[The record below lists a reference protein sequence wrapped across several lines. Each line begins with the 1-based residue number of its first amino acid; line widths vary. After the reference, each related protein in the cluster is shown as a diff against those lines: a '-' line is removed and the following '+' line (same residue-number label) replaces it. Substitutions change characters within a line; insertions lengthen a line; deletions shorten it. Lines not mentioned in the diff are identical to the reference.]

1 MAEAWANNPE
11 RVKALVAITQ
21 RGHGK
26 ALVQLMSK
34 KGVGYNMTCR
44 GLGTASSEMMDILG
58 LGSIDKD
65 IVISFG
71 KQSAVEEVVREF
83 SDSLSPVRTGRGIMM
98 LISPDA
104 VGSLIATILTRVKSE
119 ATAASS
125 SGDREGADIMKNEH
139 RHSLIL
145 IAVNQGY
152 TDQVMQTA
160 RKAGATGGTII
171 KARLAADELSET
183 FRGISFDSEKEIVV
197 ILAPDSIKENLMND
211 VNSEHGLRTEA
222 QGVICSVPVD
232 KAFKI

>member
-1 MAEAWANNPE
+1 MAETSVNTPE
-11 RVKALVAITQ
+11 RVKALVAITG

-26 ALVQLMSK
+26 TLVQLMSK
-34 KGVGYNMTCR
+34 KGVGYNLRCR

-65 IVISFG
+65 IVISLG

-83 SDSLSPVRTGRGIMM
+83 SDSLSPVRTGHGIMM

-104 VGSLIATILTRVKSE
+104 VGSLIATILTKVKSDTS
-119 ATAASS
+119 APAVDAK
-125 SGDREGADIMKNEH
+125 EGAEIMKNEH

-160 RKAGATGGTII
+160 RKSGATGGTII

-183 FRGISFDSEKEIVV
+183 FKGISFDSEKEIVV
-197 ILAPDSIKENLMND
+197 ILAPDSIKENLMNE